1 LRDHIENVGK
11 QPLEQSGK
19 YRVNGNDEENFL
31 PHARITTG
39 VAIASAVIP
48 GRCEASNP
56 ESRDSGFAL
65 TRAPE

>member
-31 PHARITTG
+31 PADKNVTRIITG
-39 VAIASAVIP
+39 
-48 GRCEASNP
+48 
-56 ESRDSGFAL
+56 SRNRTA
-65 TRAPE
+65 